1 MKTVL
6 PYPVLTGE
14 VITEI
19 TRIQLDGA
27 ELPAG
32 RIDVDRRTVDLSGVD
47 DGNWQTLTVG
57 VLVKGPIGDL
67 TASGSPWTD
76 VHAVGIVQSRFT
88 DYRAAPTLSVDPGRL
103 QRWTGSIDVAR
114 SEVFGTVT
122 VSGVVTATVDG
133 VSHRRVGVDEDD
145 WQISLDDI
153 SAPPPGDALA
163 MAWEDFKDP
172 SDPIGLAVLKQN
184 SALPTLLDIRASP
197 TLYLNR
203 GFTGLEGLLSASR
216 QSKAEQALRDAVRT
230 FIASQT
236 WMSLFVETIQHVSID
251 ETTDEIE
258 WPAEEW
264 RRSVLRTVV
273 AHVHGVADDASLRT
287 VYEEFNNPDSVGV
300 VLQQVHVAC
309 SEVGRTPRLLASAI
323 SEISKEEGS

>member
-1 MKTVL
+1 MNAVL
-6 PYPVLTGE
+6 PYPVLTGD

-19 TRIQLDGA
+19 TRIELDGA

-32 RIDVDRRTVDLSGVD
+32 RIDVDRRTVNLSGVD
-47 DGNWQTLTVG
+47 DQNWQTLTVG
-57 VLVKGPIGDL
+57 VLLKGPIGDL
-67 TASGSPWTD
+67 AAPGSPWTD
-76 VHAVGIVQSRFT
+76 VHAVAMMQSRFT
-88 DYRAAPTLSVDPGRL
+88 DYRAALTLSVDPGRL

-122 VSGVVTATVDG
+122 VSGVITATVDG

-145 WQISLDDI
+145 WRISLDDI
-153 SAPPPGDALA
+153 PAPPPGDALA

-172 SDPIGLAVLKQN
+172 SDPIGLAVLKKN
-184 SALPTLLDIRASP
+184 SAFPILLDIRASP

-203 GFTGLEGLLSASR
+203 GFTGLEGLLSTTHR
-216 QSKAEQALRDAVRT
+216 SKAEQSLRDAVRT

-236 WMSLFVETIQHVSID
+236 WMSLFVEAIQHVSID
-251 ETTDEIE
+251 DTTDEIE
-258 WPAEEW
+258 WPAEGW

-273 AHVHGVADDASLRT
+273 AHVHGVADDNSLRT
-287 VYEEFNNPDSVGV
+287 IYEEFNNPDAVGA

-309 SEVGRTPRLLASAI
+309 SEIGRTPRLLASAI
-323 SEISKEEGS
+323 SEVSKQEGS